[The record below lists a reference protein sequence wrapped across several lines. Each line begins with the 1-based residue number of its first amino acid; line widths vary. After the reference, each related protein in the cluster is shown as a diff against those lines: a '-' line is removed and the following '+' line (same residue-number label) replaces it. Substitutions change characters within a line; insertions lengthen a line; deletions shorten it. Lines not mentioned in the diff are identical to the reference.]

1 MKRAVS
7 TLLVVIVFVSSLC
20 TVSVKA
26 ADYSSYDFRTTANDI
41 VNWKKN
47 AEGTGNCLF
56 TDKFTQSI
64 SQNSGGE
71 WYACYMGRF
80 GFEDYPQRFLDAIT
94 AYVISKYNENGTL
107 SDTYA
112 TDYHKIALAVI
123 SAGGNPYNVSGVNLI
138 ADGVYNRENTASL
151 GRQGING
158 WIWGLIALDSL
169 NTQIPNGSCYT
180 REEIITEILKYQ
192 LKDGGFSAVAT
203 GAKSDVDT
211 TAMAL
216 YALAPYQHDNIQ
228 YTYVPKYDRKN
239 ISVTKTVGQVINEA
253 LIFLSDA
260 QQSDGSYAS
269 FGTVNSE
276 SISQV
281 IIALCSLGVNPQ
293 TDTRFVKNRSLID
306 AFMSFKNND
315 GGFSHE
321 YGTPSNPMASEQA
334 LGAVAALDRLYSG
347 GTRLFD
353 FTDGV
358 TMKTFTPS
366 ISSEQPTIPV
376 PQSPAIS
383 TSSGSSNSNTSTQNS
398 SVSHSAPSVSTSSG
412 TASITSS
419 SSAVG
424 GTAGSTV
431 TATEKATEKST
442 DKSTAAAA
450 STTNSNISSADNA
463 LTNQS
468 NILAA
473 DSSGLIAQDIEEHKS
488 LINPIVFILLGVILI
503 AVLTSGY
510 FIYRKKKMSKIQN
523 IEDSRTN
530 TINTVEEKPD
540 NHNDEN
546 ATQGEIADEEIETD
560 KQSESEIFGD
570 ENGFTL
576 EE

>member
-7 TLLVVIVFVSSLC
+7 TLLVLIVFVSSLC

-47 AEGTGNCLF
+47 TEGTGSCLF
-56 TDKFTQSI
+56 TDKYTQSI
-64 SQNSGGE
+64 SQNAGGE

-80 GFEDYPQRFLDAIT
+80 GFEDYPQKFLDAIT
-94 AYVISKYNENGTL
+94 TYVKNQYDKNGTL

-112 TDYHKIALAVI
+112 TEYHKIALAVT
-123 SAGGNPYNVSGVNLI
+123 SVGGNPYNVGGVNLI

-151 GRQGING
+151 GRQGMNG

-169 NTQIPNGSCYT
+169 NTQVPDGSCYT
-180 REEIITEILKYQ
+180 REEIINEILKYQ
-192 LKDGGFSAVAT
+192 LKDGGFSFVTT
-203 GAKSDVDT
+203 GTKSDVDT

-216 YALAPYQHDNIQ
+216 YALAPYQYDNIQ

-239 ISVTKTVGQVINEA
+239 TTVTKTVGQVINEA
-253 LIFLSDA
+253 LTFLSDA

-269 FGTVNSE
+269 YGTVNSE

-293 TDTRFVKNRSLID
+293 SDSRFVKSRSLLD

-321 YGTPSNPMASEQA
+321 YGEQSNAMASEQA
-334 LGAVAALDRLYSG
+334 LGAVAALDRFYSG

-376 PQSPAIS
+376 PQSPAAS
-383 TSSGSSNSNTSTQNS
+383 SSSGGTNSNTSTQNS
-398 SVSHSAPSVSTSSG
+398 SVTHNIPSVSASSG

-431 TATEKATEKST
+431 TATEKPTEKST
-442 DKSTAAAA
+442 DKSTAAAT
-450 STTNSNISSADNA
+450 STTNSNTSSADNA

-468 NILAA
+468 NILAS

-503 AVLTSGY
+503 AALISGY

-523 IEDSRTN
+523 IEDSSTN
-530 TINTVEEKPD
+530 TINTVNGKPD
-540 NHNDEN
+540 NQNDKN
-546 ATQGEIADEEIETD
+546 AAQSEIANKKIETD
-560 KQSESEIFGD
+560 KQTESGIFGD